1 MTDQNNTFTNT
12 ADSENSVSAT
22 SNSISSTPS
31 QKRRALVPPAPKAPS
46 TGMLGLGRSKTRQ
59 IHAFHNAAFWLS
71 AMVPVFFA
79 PIVWMLTKD
88 LASVFV
94 WSGSALAFAVLLSGT
109 ITDLMSMRIP
119 NPLSLLSFFP
129 AFLLWIGLGLGFETP
144 ELVGYGRSIYA
155 PILVGVGE
163 GPLVGEIWT
172 GALYK
177 DILMSILGSILVF
190 IPLLLS
196 FIFGAMGG
204 GDAKFMPPL
213 ALYFGWSL
221 GFDFLF
227 LTFLFGG
234 LFAIPMIILRL
245 VCRFAAVREG
255 AHPEVKRFARM
266 KTFAY
271 APAIAAAGVVCLAAK
286 WQGLM

>member
-1 MTDQNNTFTNT
+1 MTDKNKSFTST
-12 ADSENSVSAT
+12 ADSEVSESAT
-22 SNSISSTPS
+22 QNSNAASPP
-31 QKRRALVPPAPKAPS
+31 QKRRSFVPPPPEAPS
-46 TGMLGLGRSKTRQ
+46 TGMLGLGRAKTRQ

-79 PIVWMLTKD
+79 PIVWILTKD
-88 LASVFV
+88 MASVFV
-94 WSGSALAFAVLLSGT
+94 WSGSALAFAVLLAGT
-109 ITDLMSMRIP
+109 VTDLMSMRIP
-119 NPLSLLSFFP
+119 NPLSLLSFVP
-129 AFLLWIGLGLGFETP
+129 AFLLWVGLALGFEAP
-144 ELVGYGRSIYA
+144 ELIGYGRSIYA
-155 PILVGVGE
+155 PILAGGGE

-177 DILMSILGSILVF
+177 DILMSIAGAILVF

-234 LFAIPMIILRL
+234 LFAIPMIVLRL
-245 VCRFAAVREG
+245 VCRFAAVRED
-255 AHPEVKRFARM
+255 AHPEVKRLARM

>member
-1 MTDQNNTFTNT
+1 MTFQNNDLKNT
-12 ADSENSVSAT
+12 ADSESSESAT
-22 SNSISSTPS
+22 SNPTPTPAPKKKKS
-31 QKRRALVPPAPKAPS
+31 LVPPAPEAPS
-46 TGMLGLGRSKTRQ
+46 TGMLGLGREKTRR
-59 IHAFHNAAFWLS
+59 IHAFHGAAFWLC
-71 AMVPVFFA
+71 AMVPVFFS
-79 PIVWMLTKD
+79 PIVWILTKD

-94 WSGSALAFAVLLSGT
+94 WSGSALAFAVLLAGT

-119 NPLSLLSFFP
+119 NPLSLLSFVP
-129 AFLLWIGLGLGFETP
+129 AFLLWIGLALGFDTP

-155 PILVGVGE
+155 PILAGGGE
-163 GPLVGEIWT
+163 GPLVGEFWT

-177 DILMSILGSILVF
+177 DILMSILGAILVF

-234 LFAIPMIILRL
+234 LFAIPMIVLRL
-245 VCRFAAVREG
+245 VCRFAAVRED
-255 AHPEVKRFARM
+255 AHPEVKRLARM